1 MPDSPRFALKFA
13 SYLLLVLSLSLLQAC
28 TAVTQTIAP
37 APSTAP
43 SVQATA
49 VPVLLS
55 VPAANVQL
63 KEDAE
68 QAATKP
74 VETAAPDV
82 QSHWLFDSAK
92 DGSLPSG
99 SILPPGIFKSMRAQ
113 VAAAPTSRAMDSV
126 AGAELALLSL
136 SNTNVERQTLGRVHA
151 APALKVTLYSSP
163 TTFAHFAVFG
173 VDYQLSLS
181 VWQEF
186 MARHGIE
193 YEVVKDID
201 VLRYHR
207 PAGVLILPSAVA
219 LNAEERDALADY
231 RKRGGSVLATWLSGV
246 RGALGEWTGFDFM
259 AGNLNT
265 AVVGDT
271 SDDEDDVYLIPYG
284 DSPVTHHLAAGL
296 RVWTPRAAGWYP
308 LRLAGVNSAAS
319 IMDWS
324 RSVHAQKA
332 NSVISYNERMQAN
345 GLSSRVVVLGYP
357 ERTWFAADP
366 VAMDAIALDALTW
379 LERRPAAYLGTWP
392 AHHRS
397 AMVMALD
404 ESNQWDDSEYRYAA
418 LAESLSGHV
427 SYYLLSQQVAEV
439 KSQMQSLQARGHE
452 VACLGDSF
460 DGFSDQSTRVQQKR
474 VKQMMSEM
482 GAAGFSNGR
491 LGFHAPM
498 ESYDPTTIK
507 VLQDQGFRYLIGD
520 PSSSE
525 SRLPSYAGNGPVPGI
540 LILPRTQNGPDDVLG
555 EGQDFKDFLAEF
567 SSSERMGGLNVL
579 RIPSASM
586 MDDKQ
591 WAEFATQLKLH
602 EKSMWIASGI
612 EVANWWQ
619 ERARVQVSLDSSVTP
634 SMLTVVVDGTHPL
647 QQPVT
652 VMVNLPRPN
661 ASMRLLQ
668 DDTEQYNPVVVR
680 RDVWRTDIELNQLAP
695 GTHHWFLQFGSV
707 AK

>member
-1 MPDSPRFALKFA
+1 MPDSLRFALKFT

-28 TAVTQTIAP
+28 TSVTQTKAP
-37 APSTAP
+37 APSSAP
-43 SVQATA
+43 SVQPTA

-55 VPAANVQL
+55 VPAAHVQR
-63 KEDAE
+63 KEGAQ

-74 VETAAPDV
+74 AETAAPDV

-92 DGSLPSG
+92 DGSLPPG
-99 SILPPGIFKSMRAQ
+99 SILPPGIFKTMRAQ
-113 VAAAPTSRAMDSV
+113 VAAVPASRAMDSV

-136 SNTNVERQTLGRVHA
+136 SNTNVERQTLGRVQA

-163 TTFAHFAVFG
+163 TTFAHFAVLG

-296 RVWTPRAAGWYP
+296 RVWTPRAVGWYP
-308 LRLAGVNSAAS
+308 LRLAGVNSAAA

-324 RSVHAQKA
+324 RSVHAEKA

-397 AMVMALD
+397 AMVIALD
-404 ESNQWDDSEYRYAA
+404 ESTQWGDTEYRYAD

-427 SYYLLSQQVAEV
+427 SYYVLSQQVTDI
-439 KSQMQSLQARGHE
+439 KSQMQILLARGHE
-452 VACLGDSF
+452 LGCMGDSF
-460 DGFSDQSTRVQQKR
+460 DGFGGQSTRVQKKR
-474 VKQMMSEM
+474 VKQMMGEM
-482 GAAGFSNGR
+482 DAAGFSIACK
-491 LGFHAPM
+491 GFHAPM

-507 VLQDQGFRYLIGD
+507 MLQENGFRYLIGD
-520 PSSSE
+520 SSSSE
-525 SRLPSYAGNGPVPGI
+525 SRLPSYAGDAVTAGL

-555 EGQDFKDFLAEF
+555 EGLDFKDFLAEL
-567 SSSERMGGLNVL
+567 SLSERMGGLNVL
-579 RIPSASM
+579 RIPGDSM

-591 WAEFATQLKLH
+591 WAQFGAKLKQFG
-602 EKSMWIASGI
+602 KSMWVASGI
-612 EVANWWQ
+612 EVVDWWQ
-619 ERARVQVSLDSSVTP
+619 ERARVSVSLDSSVTP
-634 SMLTVVVDGTHPL
+634 AMLTVVVEGAQPL
-647 QQPVT
+647 QQPIT

-668 DDTEQYNPVVVR
+668 DDTEQSYPVVVR